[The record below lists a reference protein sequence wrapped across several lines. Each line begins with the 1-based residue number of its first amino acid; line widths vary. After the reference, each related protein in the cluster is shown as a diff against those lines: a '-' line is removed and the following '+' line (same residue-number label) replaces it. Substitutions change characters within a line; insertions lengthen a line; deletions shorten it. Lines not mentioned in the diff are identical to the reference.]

1 MLVLPLECLS
11 PLTFT
16 LLSQLGI
23 LLGLVPSFRRFWS
36 FFYEKTVQ
44 KSSKVRN
51 ISSYSL
57 GNCKGKER
65 ETLTSMPG
73 HPC

>member
-23 LLGLVPSFRRFWS
+23 LLSCFLSGGFGLLRKLYKS
-36 FFYEKTVQ
+36 EKGAQ
-44 KSSKVRN
+44 KKKEKLYLRKIYFCSPTKDRVRW
-51 ISSYSL
+51 
-57 GNCKGKER
+57 
-65 ETLTSMPG
+65 
-73 HPC
+73 

>member
-23 LLGLVPSFRRFWS
+23 LLSCLLSGGFGLLRKLYKSEKGAQLSF
-36 FFYEKTVQ
+36 T
-44 KSSKVRN
+44 
-51 ISSYSL
+51 
-57 GNCKGKER
+57 
-65 ETLTSMPG
+65 
-73 HPC
+73 